1 MIEPLNKKYV
11 KMVAKIVYEGLSLR
25 NLTDHALQYKS
36 RYHGR
41 EGFKFRNDHNLAND
55 IVKSVLKN
63 PQSSKIAV
71 AGYEMKA
78 DGRVRYVAYAY
89 SPAMSDAGVAKIIT
103 ADTQYPPTKFLQPQ
117 ILTTYRERLT
127 SGIKQML
134 DEVMPIYYIMEGKTD
149 DEYRAEQEMLR
160 DIQVDVPNMEKLHGK
175 YFEIRSKRN
184 KIDKSIAR
192 LFDAAEGNYLDVPYE
207 SMKDLVLSRSKM
219 NKTLDKIHQM
229 IRRIKPNFKE
239 PEVVVNTIPSDEYES
254 LVKEYIEA
262 GAKQYDKMFAEYM
275 TPEDVEEVN
284 ANFKS
289 LDEKLATSV
298 PAQTEGVAR
307 MESMEAQYEAFIESV
322 CAEFDCT
329 DAICP
334 LQEGFVALCE
344 ADMGDIRNGSAWD
357 TVEWIHVNHAA
368 YPRMDMDIKL
378 DSLWATR
385 QKDSA
390 TRQDVIG
397 RFIEDAEDFN
407 KWLAT
412 SEDGGAFI
420 TSALIKF
427 KGEPDAV
434 AVDIPCPGG
443 VEDLVSSSRNSLQES
458 VGSPCSPEIP
468 ASFCPTTGVQ
478 AKVDAKLRQLGI
490 VVDWPTYTPSRNRSW
505 ASQGMPSGTASAY
518 TVSEAEEAGSYILD
532 NKRTICF
539 YVSVSELAR
548 TPVDMY
554 DVDTSMGSDYR
565 EIGVDTKFVPPLGK

>member
-127 SGIKQML
+127 SDIKQML

-149 DEYRAEQEMLR
+149 DEYRAEQEMLQ
-160 DIQVDVPNMEKLHGK
+160 DIQVDVPNMEKLNGK
-175 YFEIRSKRN
+175 YFEFRSKRN

-254 LVKEYIEA
+254 LVKEYIEV

-284 ANFKS
+284 ATFKS

-307 MESMEAQYEAFIESV
+307 MESMEAQYKAFIESV
-322 CAEFDCT
+322 CGEFGCT
-329 DAICP
+329 DAIHP
-334 LQEGFVALCE
+334 LQEGFDALCE
-344 ADMGDIRNGSAWD
+344 SMTTGNQELVRYFRNLDIAGGKNDEPKGFRDEETFWDPKPHFDRWIVHNSQAADRIYEEGFQRGMRIGKLANSWGSYSSNPMEKISGSVAFGTPLEDAKPLDEDFLWGSDWIDCGGSIVCKVSGVTAYHRDDKDNQVMFDIKSPEGCFWIRNTGFKSRYIDPFHIEHDSDD
-357 TVEWIHVNHAA
+357 TGI
-368 YPRMDMDIKL
+368 P
-378 DSLWATR
+378 DSYE
-385 QKDSA
+385 
-390 TRQDVIG
+390 VIG
-397 RFIEDAEDFN
+397 KNPDRPLCKGTYERCIQWCRDNGDAY
-407 KWLAT
+407 AH
-412 SEDGGAFI
+412 
-420 TSALIKF
+420 
-427 KGEPDAV
+427 
-434 AVDIPCPGG
+434 
-443 VEDLVSSSRNSLQES
+443 
-458 VGSPCSPEIP
+458 
-468 ASFCPTTGVQ
+468 
-478 AKVDAKLRQLGI
+478 
-490 VVDWPTYTPSRNRSW
+490 
-505 ASQGMPSGTASAY
+505 MM
-518 TVSEAEEAGSYILD
+518 
-532 NKRTICF
+532 KRW
-539 YVSVSELAR
+539 
-548 TPVDMY
+548 
-554 DVDTSMGSDYR
+554 
-565 EIGVDTKFVPPLGK
+565 K